1 MLLTKKLQKELQ
13 AEEGS
18 AHSCGSV
25 TSELRCCFLMC
36 FAMIAH
42 RQSADTLK
50 AHLYGYNFASEVI
63 GISGIPSF
71 RLCEIFR

>member
-36 FAMIAH
+36 SMIAH
-42 RQSADTLK
+42 RLNSDTLT
-50 AHLYGYNFASEVI
+50 AYLYRYNSHLHS
-63 GISGIPSF
+63 
-71 RLCEIFR
+71 